1 MAWQTG
7 PWGQTSVSDEL
18 EVYLDKPQTIFPSQG
33 VALVELALIRWGD
46 RVEVPGNHFVFR

>member
-18 EVYLDKPQTIFPSQG
+18 EVYLDKPETIFPSQG